1 MSISNF
7 LRNTI
12 LYMAVITVFVM
23 SGCTSKTGGGS
34 SNDSFDI
41 IFRNNL
47 YTDIAITLVG
57 EGSDVIAPGDSV
69 IFTLS
74 ENPGTFSYTA
84 ETSGETAGGTQI
96 GLLITWN
103 YSNIDVS
110 TLEFKRINLILTSA
124 YFFMRMQNT
133 GAHTLS
139 PIYVNYGLTDQTM
152 DNISIPN
159 NSVLYNIGYY
169 RAYSNTQVRGYW
181 TGTST
186 YAYWDQGT
194 HFTFP
199 GTNNQMVTF
208 LNTSKIIAGQPT
220 ATVETLG
227 RPLITEGEV
236 VDMVNN

>member
-1 MSISNF
+1 MLCIVLISI
-7 LRNTI
+7 L
-12 LYMAVITVFVM
+12 VM
-23 SGCTSKTGGGS
+23 GGCTSKTGGGS

-41 IFRNNL
+41 IFVNNL
-47 YTDIAITLVG
+47 YTDIFLTLTG
-57 EGSDVIAPGDSV
+57 EGSDLIPPGDSV
-69 IFTLS
+69 VFTLS
-74 ENPGTFSYTA
+74 ENPGTFGYTA
-84 ETSGETAGGTQI
+84 ETSGETNTGTQI

-103 YSNIDVS
+103 YPSIDVS
-110 TLEFKRINLILTSA
+110 SLEYKRINLILSSA

-181 TGTST
+181 TGEST

-199 GTNNQMVTF
+199 GTNNQLVTF

-227 RPLITEGEV
+227 RPLITEGEA

>member
-1 MSISNF
+1 
-7 LRNTI
+7 
-12 LYMAVITVFVM
+12 
-23 SGCTSKTGGGS
+23 
-34 SNDSFDI
+34 
-41 IFRNNL
+41 
-47 YTDIAITLVG
+47 
-57 EGSDVIAPGDSV
+57 
-69 IFTLS
+69 
-74 ENPGTFSYTA
+74 
-84 ETSGETAGGTQI
+84 
-96 GLLITWN
+96 
-103 YSNIDVS
+103 
-110 TLEFKRINLILTSA
+110 
-124 YFFMRMQNT
+124 MRMQNT